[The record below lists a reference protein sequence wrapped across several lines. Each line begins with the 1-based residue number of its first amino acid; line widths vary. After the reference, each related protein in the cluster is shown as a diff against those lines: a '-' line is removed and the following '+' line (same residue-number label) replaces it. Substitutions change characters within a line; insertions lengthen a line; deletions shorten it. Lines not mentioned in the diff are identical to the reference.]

1 MSRFTVRDGS
11 ERQPD
16 RVSVMAS
23 ARSVIQEVNAVRE
36 ETEALLRDA
45 VQYRN
50 GALARFTA
58 AVGDAP
64 HAVGSPVC
72 EGVAIDPCYQRV
84 WVPYIQRCGTPED
97 LAIVAHSHTL
107 IIKLAIMGFSA
118 TERDNG
124 GIYYQRPVSGD
135 PASVAAEQRRIEQ
148 ELASPYVTPYN
159 GTSSTLA

>member
-118 TERDNG
+118 TERGNG
-124 GIYYQRPVSGD
+124 GIYYHFGIWFSATD
-135 PASVAAEQRRIEQ
+135 FSSSTYCTD
-148 ELASPYVTPYN
+148 SPYGRLRRPS
-159 GTSSTLA
+159 GFR